1 MNYTFEVKGIKY
13 TFLPEENNIIVDQGD
28 KVWKLSNGF
37 QGVVAKTSDGKSKGM
52 YFSRAKETTREVYE
66 DGLSYGLKCN
76 FKGFEIEDKIV
87 DFEYT
92 TLIWVHKTTGRVYL
106 ELITIKETGEISHA
120 NIPQA
125 WEFVRT
131 DEKAYTLF
139 PSGQGEMIPSNW
151 HANVQ
156 SRGHMT
162 FNDVRAGMPWFSQV
176 DRGYAYLTIVETQWD
191 ANHWYKHTA
200 DSDEPTNVVVN
211 WMPSFGKV
219 TYKRITR
226 TEFFKEAN
234 YVSICKAYR
243 QYVIEKGNFYTLE
256 QKALANPKIR
266 DLIGAHWIHS
276 YIYYWIK
283 PEAVIYDKEH
293 PENNY
298 KFKTY
303 EETVRQVNELGKK
316 GLRKAYFHL
325 DGWMNEGYDQQHP
338 DVLPPCP
345 KAGGIEGLRALHDAC
360 TANNIQLALHDQ
372 FRDYY
377 TDAASYDPKNSVM
390 DIHGEIPAH
399 CVWNGGDQNFL
410 CESLAEHY
418 VQRNYDQLEE
428 MGFKPE
434 GVYVD
439 VYACTRL
446 DECANP
452 MHRMS
457 KRECADFRKKCFA
470 LLAGRGIIVSSEA
483 GVDQYLPYIVMSHH
497 VYFTGAYAKGD
508 RFHPEFGV
516 GVPLYE
522 LVYHDAFIVP
532 WVVKY
537 PYEGGTTVGTTSML
551 NALMCGGPAYLA
563 IDADKE
569 EIELLDIVADHFEKV
584 GYAEMTNHEFLSD
597 DYKVQRTT
605 FSNGVKVTVDYN
617 KGTYLIE
624 GK

>member
-1 MNYTFEVKGIKY
+1 MNNTFEVKGNKY

-28 KVWKLSNGF
+28 KVWRLSDSF
-37 QGVVAKTSDGKSKGM
+37 QGVVARTSDGKTKGM
-52 YFSRAKETTREVYE
+52 YFSRANEITREVYE
-66 DGLSYGLKCN
+66 DGMSYGLKCN
-76 FKGFEIEDKIV
+76 FKGFELEDKIV

-92 TLIWVHKTTGRVYL
+92 TLIWVHKTTGRVYF
-106 ELITIKETGEISHA
+106 ELIPINEPGEISHA
-120 NIPQA
+120 NFPQA

-151 HANVQ
+151 AYNVQ
-156 SRGHMT
+156 SRGHQT

-191 ANHWYKHTA
+191 AKHWYKHTG
-200 DSDEPTNVVVN
+200 DSTEPTGVLVV
-211 WMPSFGKV
+211 WTPSFGKV

-226 TEFFKEAN
+226 TEFFKDAN
-234 YVSICKAYR
+234 YVTICKAYR
-243 QYVIEKGNFYTLE
+243 QYVIEKGTFYTLE

-276 YIYYWIK
+276 HIYYWIK
-283 PEAVIYDKEH
+283 PEAQIYDKEH

-303 EETVRQVNELGKK
+303 EETIRQVNELGKK

-345 KAGGIEGLRALHDAC
+345 KAGGIEGLRGLYEAC
-360 TANNIQLALHDQ
+360 KNNNIQLALHDQ

-428 MGFKPE
+428 MGFKPD

-457 KRECADFRKKCFA
+457 KKECADFRKKCFA
-470 LLAGRGIIVSSEA
+470 LLAGRGIVVSSEA
-483 GVDQYLPYIVMSHH
+483 GVDQYLPYIVMAHH

-537 PYEGGTTVGTTSML
+537 PYEGGTTVGTSAML

-563 IDADKE
+563 IDAEKE
-569 EIELLDIVADHFEKV
+569 EIELLDIVADHFGKV
-584 GYAEMTNHEFLSD
+584 GYAEMVNHEFLSD
-597 DYKVQRTT
+597 DYKIQRTT
-605 FSNGVKVTVDYN
+605 FSNGVKVTVDYG

-624 GK
+624 G